1 MSVTDRETQAGEAA
15 PRRDPLEVAR
25 ELAPLISERAAAGEA
40 AGKVDDEVFGRVLDE
55 LTYIWVPREY
65 GGIEAEPSVLID
77 VVEELSAADGSI
89 GWCFMASASGTG
101 GMMAM
106 LPEGAARALLASPK
120 PATAGMVVPSGTARR
135 VDGGYQVQGR
145 FGFASGSSKAGW
157 FLGGYRVTDS
167 SGRPVLD
174 ADGDQAVAV
183 TIVPRERVRLL
194 GNWDVVGLVGTS
206 SEDYEVLP
214 QFVPDDF
221 IMMGALVS
229 RINAPL
235 YTMGTKSLPGSGH
248 GGFGLGVARRALQ
261 EFVPLAAAKARP
273 PSGILNRNTA
283 IQRDYAQWMAHYKSA
298 RAFLH
303 SAFTRLYEATRDGE
317 PTSHDMQAD
326 CRLAATNAL
335 YMAAEVT
342 RQVYLASGSVGLRNG
357 SVIQRCFR
365 DAHAG
370 VQHMFTA
377 EHTYV
382 DAGRIYLRTPGL
394 TRQHLEMM
402 TYTWAPPLAP

>member
-1 MSVTDRETQAGEAA
+1 MSLTDQETKASATG

-25 ELAPLISERAAAGEA
+25 ALAPLISERAAAGEA
-40 AGKVDDEVFGRVLDE
+40 AGKVDDEVLGRVLDE

-77 VVEELSAADGSI
+77 VVEELSAADGSV

-106 LPEGAARALLASPK
+106 LPEGAARALLDSPK

-135 VDGGYQVQGR
+135 VEGGYQVQGR
-145 FGFASGSSKAGW
+145 FGFASGSSQAGW

-167 SGRPVLD
+167 AGEPVLD
-174 ADGDQAVAV
+174 ADGQQAVAV

-194 GNWDVVGLVGTS
+194 GNWDVIGLVGTS

-221 IMMGALVS
+221 VMMGAMVS
-229 RINAPL
+229 RINGPL
-235 YTMGTKSLPGSGH
+235 YKMGTKSLPGTGH
-248 GGFGLGVARRALQ
+248 GAFGLGVARRALE
-261 EFVPLAAAKARP
+261 EFVPLAASKSRP

-283 IQRDYAQWMAHYKSA
+283 IQRDYAQWMAQYKSA
-298 RAFLH
+298 RAFMH
-303 SAFTRLYEATRDGE
+303 SAFTRLYEATRDGQ
-317 PTSHDMQAD
+317 PTSYEMQAD
-326 CRLAATNAL
+326 CRLSSTNAL

-357 SVIQRCFR
+357 SVIQ
-365 DAHAG
+365 HAG
-370 VQHMFTA
+370 VQHMFTS

-382 DAGRIYLRTPGL
+382 DAGRIYLGTPGL

-402 TYTWAPPLAP
+402 TYTWAPPLTP